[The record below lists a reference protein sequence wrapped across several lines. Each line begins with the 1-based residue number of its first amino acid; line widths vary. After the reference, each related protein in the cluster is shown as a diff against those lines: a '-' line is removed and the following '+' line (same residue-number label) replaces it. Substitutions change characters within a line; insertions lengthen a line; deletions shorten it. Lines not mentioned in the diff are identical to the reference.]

1 MKTLADKYNKGGEFY
16 DKLYESSENRDSEM
30 ITDYH
35 EVSRSSSITKIIFA
49 EIIIAIFLLGAIK
62 NPTVSQTKAEVKS
75 MLLEQYYDNLRKQL
89 VYTDSIDKQIESS
102 FAMFIAPNIIDTWLQ
117 TDVSDYIFFSTFNS
131 SLRVGKDVRA
141 VMSGAVIFGKVVP
154 LKYDMKKVLNL

>member
-1 MKTLADKYNKGGEFY
+1 MVADKDGWFFALNQLMKTLADKYNKGGEFY

-62 NPTVSQTKAEVKS
+62 NQTVSQTKAEVKS
-75 MLLEQYYDNLRKQL
+75 MLL
-89 VYTDSIDKQIESS
+89 
-102 FAMFIAPNIIDTWLQ
+102 
-117 TDVSDYIFFSTFNS
+117 
-131 SLRVGKDVRA
+131 
-141 VMSGAVIFGKVVP
+141 
-154 LKYDMKKVLNL
+154 